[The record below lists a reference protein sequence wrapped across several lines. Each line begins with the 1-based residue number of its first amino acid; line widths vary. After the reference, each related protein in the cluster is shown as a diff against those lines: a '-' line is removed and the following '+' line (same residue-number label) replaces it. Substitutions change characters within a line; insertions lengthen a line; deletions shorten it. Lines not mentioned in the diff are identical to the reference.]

1 MKRHSQNCDL
11 EVYSGCSEVSTLKLG
26 KMGDNDQLEISTS
39 NNDSRDKE
47 VEESMGYFWKQNGQ
61 DIKIDSMEDEG

>member
-1 MKRHSQNCDL
+1 
-11 EVYSGCSEVSTLKLG
+11 
-26 KMGDNDQLEISTS
+26 MGDNDQLEISTS